1 MDKYIREGSMVMK
14 YAIVTGSTKGIG
26 KAIAIRLLREG
37 YYVIV
42 NYSNDDKAA
51 ELFED
56 EVREYKDMYLIIK
69 EKLSNYKNA
78 MSFVKKVKEKINY
91 IDCMVFNCGMTDRS
105 AFRDISKDSWE
116 QVINTN
122 LNVPF
127 YILQQLDGSI
137 QSGGYSIYWLYSGNL
152 SSCKFFRI
160 RGFKSCGTSNGERT
174 CESICG

>member
-1 MDKYIREGSMVMK
+1 MK